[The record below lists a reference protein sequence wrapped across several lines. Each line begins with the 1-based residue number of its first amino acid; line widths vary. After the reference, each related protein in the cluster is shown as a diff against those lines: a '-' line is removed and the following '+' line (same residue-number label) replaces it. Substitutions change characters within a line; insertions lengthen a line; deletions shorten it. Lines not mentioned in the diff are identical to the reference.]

1 MVRSAASQYDD
12 PAMTL
17 KAVFLIAL
25 GLIGGAAA
33 GLHFFAPELMRH
45 LGQALHGR

>member
-1 MVRSAASQYDD
+1 MVRSGGPQYDGL
-12 PAMTL
+12 PMTL
-17 KAVFLIAL
+17 KAVFLTAL